1 MSSPPNKTD
10 VINKASKFQT
20 SPWQVQVGGLVHNPK
35 TYAVED
41 LLNRFVQKERIYRL
55 RCVEAWSM
63 VIPWVGFELADL
75 LKEVEPMTSAKYVRF
90 ETLFDPEPACRA
102 RRMTPIPG
110 PIPKGCGWMRPCTG

>member
-1 MSSPPNKTD
+1 MPVD
-10 VINKASKFQT
+10 
-20 SPWQVQVGGLVHNPK
+20 
-35 TYAVED
+35 D

-90 ETLFDPEPACRA
+90 ETLLDPT
-102 RRMTPIPG
+102 RMPG
-110 PIPKGCGWMRPCTG
+110 PEGVILSLAFTPKGCGWMRPCTG